1 MRVTMARIRQFG
13 GEMADRLLFVDEV
26 AERLRRSDAQ
36 IRWMIHQGTAPRSA
50 MLAGRRVFRESDVE
64 AYIDAA
70 FTETS

>member
-1 MRVTMARIRQFG
+1 
-13 GEMADRLLFVDEV
+13 MADRLLFVDEV